1 MAAILKIKDLNN
13 SIEFSLEHDCMSVRT
28 FNEDEDGLI
37 SPNSE
42 IQFDKSEVNE
52 LIEFLQKSL
61 PKL

>member
-1 MAAILKIKDLNN
+1 MAAILKIKYLNN
-13 SIEFSLEHDCMSVRT
+13 SIEFSLERDCMSVRT

-42 IQFDKSEVNE
+42 MQFDKSEVNE
-52 LIEFLQKSL
+52 LIEFLQKRL

>member
-42 IQFDKSEVNE
+42 IQIDKSEVNE